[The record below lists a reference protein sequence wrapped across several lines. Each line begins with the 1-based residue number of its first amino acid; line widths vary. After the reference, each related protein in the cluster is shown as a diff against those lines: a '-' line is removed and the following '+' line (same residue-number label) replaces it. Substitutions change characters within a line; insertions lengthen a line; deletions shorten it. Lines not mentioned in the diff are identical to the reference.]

1 MLFVDLIG
9 LATNFSGLS
18 SGLPSEVFPMSSGQ
32 GRAGLHSGLGWVG
45 ARNGGPDSGLTS
57 PMTPAGKSAKAGTIV
72 VRERKKGCC
81 WALLFQGL
89 IRLADLEG

>member
-9 LATNFSGLS
+9 LATNFSGLP

-45 ARNGGPDSGLTS
+45 DRNGGPDSGLTS
-57 PMTPAGKSAKAGTIV
+57 PMTPAGKSALDPLKQGQSWSG
-72 VRERKKGCC
+72 RGKKGV
-81 WALLFQGL
+81 AGPFSFRG
-89 IRLADLEG
+89 